1 MLQQQQLN
9 PRRYDALVVFVVI
22 IWIVAMLSSCA
33 TQKKAE
39 KFYKKHP
46 IELAKKCATEFP
58 IREQYIKGD
67 SVTVYDTLWETET
80 YVDTV
85 VITPEVVTKIVEK
98 TVPKIITKT
107 ITVRDTVVKEN
118 TAKTAVLNSQ
128 IANCE
133 KKYQELYLK
142 YEQAVKRGDDFRSKY
157 HKTISWLVLCIVL
170 IGIGTYLKI
179 RKIL

>member
-9 PRRYDALVVFVVI
+9 PRSYDALIVFVVI

-33 TQKKAE
+33 TQSKAE
-39 KFYKKHP
+39 RFYNKHP
-46 IELAKKCATEFP
+46 EKLAEKCAEKYPVKET
-58 IREQYIKGD
+58 YIPGD
-67 SVTVYDTLWETET
+67 TVTVYDSTTRIDTLK
-80 YVDTV
+80 DTIISEPK
-85 VITPEVVTKIVEK
+85 VITEIKKVVVTKV
-98 TVPKIITKT
+98 VTKT
-107 ITVRDTVVKEN
+107 NTIRDTIKVEN

-128 IANCE
+128 IENCE

-157 HKTISWLVLCIVL
+157 QKTVSWLVLCIVI